1 MGIFKSL
8 FGQTSEQAE
17 ENKDKEKQRNF
28 DIFKYDGLKAMKIGK
43 IG

>member
-8 FGQTSEQAE
+8 FGQTSEQAG